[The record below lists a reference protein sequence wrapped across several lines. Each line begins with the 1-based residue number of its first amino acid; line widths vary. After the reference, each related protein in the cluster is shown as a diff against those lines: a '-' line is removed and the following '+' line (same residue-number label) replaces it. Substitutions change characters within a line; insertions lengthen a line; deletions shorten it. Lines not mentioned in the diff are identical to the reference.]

1 MILFDKN
8 ELLKALNTELDEY
21 AELADVIKFIE
32 DYEKYHSVIR
42 SEGRPILI
50 IDDRVAYL
58 TEDHI
63 EALKEYERKKMYEEA
78 LDNLITSFNDIKFI
92 DADELRRRAEE

>member
-8 ELLKALNTELDEY
+8 ELLKALNTEIDEY
-21 AELADVIKFIE
+21 SELADVIKFIE
-32 DYEKYHSVIR
+32 NFESSHSFIR

-50 IDDRVAYL
+50 IDDQVAYL

-63 EALKEYERKKMYEEA
+63 EALKEYERKKMHEEI
-78 LDNLITSFNDIKFI
+78 LDNFIASFNDIKFI
-92 DADELRRRAEE
+92 DADE